1 MNQCDKIIRYIKDFG
16 SITTMQAFQDL
27 GITRLS
33 GRIYDLKAL
42 GYQIKTETV
51 VGRNRYG
58 EKVHYFKYS
67 LEKRYEQGDIGR
79 QFNKRPGDEDDAKR
93 RRRDELHGRGAAA
106 V

>member
-33 GRIYDLKAL
+33 GRIYD
-42 GYQIKTETV
+42 
-51 VGRNRYG
+51 YG

-67 LEKRYEQGDIGR
+67 L
-79 QFNKRPGDEDDAKR
+79 
-93 RRRDELHGRGAAA
+93 
-106 V
+106 